1 MAALPDFQE
10 PERLSDHEGVVVD
23 GKIRIIELSPHLG
36 RVPEPLVP
44 GPPFGDRAIPLTLA
58 DRMSQINIG
67 EADHPHRCRLDDR
80 YPLSCG
86 VDHGF
91 AQARVGERLPFTLI
105 IRPQRG
111 RGGLAATQDRS
122 DQLITE
128 RAGKSKFNDRQV
140 FQRHDGQPSE
150 ILERAAVTLAGRGE
164 RRWPGVSASAWY
176 VRPVLAGAPFIG
188 FIPVRDIFEA
198 RGFYERVLGLR
209 VVEDTPFA
217 LVLDSGGTMLRVTPV
232 PDLAV
237 QSFTIAGWQVDDIA
251 ATVRGLE
258 AKGVRFTRYDGMGQD
273 EAGIWTAP
281 SGDKVA
287 WFTDPDGNTL
297 SLTEFAT

>member
-1 MAALPDFQE
+1 MTALPDLQE
-10 PERLSDHEGVVVD
+10 PERLSDHEGVVAD
-23 GKIRIIELSPHLG
+23 GKIRIIERGPHLG
-36 RVPEPLVP
+36 RMPEPLMP
-44 GPPFGDRAIPLTLA
+44 GPPFGDRTISLTLA
-58 DRMSQINIG
+58 DRMSQVNVA
-67 EADHPHRCRLDDR
+67 EADHPHRRRLDHR
-80 YPLSCG
+80 HPVPGG

-91 AQARVGERLPFTLI
+91 AQARVGERLPFMLVI
-105 IRPQRG
+105 CHQPG
-111 RGGLAATQDRS
+111 RGGLAATQDRG
-122 DQLITE
+122 DQLIAE
-128 RAGKSKFNDRQV
+128 RAGKGKVNDRQV
-140 FQRHDGQPSE
+140 FQRHESQPNE
-150 ILERAAVTLAGRGE
+150 ILERAAVALAGTASGAGRG
-164 RRWPGVSASAWY
+164 PASAWY
-176 VRPVLAGAPFIG
+176 VRPVLDGAPFIG

-209 VVEDTPFA
+209 VAEDTPFA
-217 LVLDSGGTMLRVTPV
+217 LVLDANGTMLRVTPV

-237 QSFTIAGWQVDDIA
+237 QSFTIAGWRVDDIV